1 MPVPESR
8 NLQLVLRRRPRGVPT
23 EDDIQLHPG
32 TIRPPADGEVVVRN
46 QYLSLDPAQR
56 DWMNDAV
63 SYLPPIGIGEP
74 IRSTTLGVVSESGHP
89 DFRTGDSV
97 LGLAANAWEE
107 YSTTPGDQLTHARPI
122 GDYPL
127 RYHLSIFSGAMGLT
141 PYFGMLEL
149 GQPQPGETVLISA
162 AAGAVGSIAGQIARI
177 HGCRVVGIAGSDE
190 KCERLTTGM
199 GFDAAINYKAVDDL
213 AAAIASTC
221 PERVNI
227 YFDNVGGAVLD
238 AALLNLAD
246 HARVVFCG
254 AISTYNATEPVPGPY
269 NYWQVLARSAT
280 VKGLLTT
287 NYVDR
292 FDAAIGDLRRW
303 LDEGKLHFREDIVD
317 GLENTVDAYS
327 RLFSGKNEG
336 KLLVRLNADA
346 DREDQQAETTT
357 ESL

>member
-1 MPVPESR
+1 MPESR
-8 NLQLVLRRRPRGVPT
+8 NLQLVLTQRPHGIPT
-23 EDDIQLHPG
+23 EDDIQLREG
-32 TIRPPADGEVVVRN
+32 RIRPPGDGEVVVRN

-63 SYLPPIGIGEP
+63 SYLPPIAIGDP
-74 IRSTTLGVVSESGHP
+74 IRSTTLGVVTDSRHP
-89 DFRTGDSV
+89 DFKVGDSV

-107 YSTTPGDQLTHARPI
+107 YSTTPGDQLTAAKAI

-127 RYHLSIFSGAMGLT
+127 HYHLSIFSGAMGLT

-149 GQPQPGETVLISA
+149 GQPQRDDTVLISA

-177 HGCRVVGIAGSDE
+177 HGCRVVGIAGSED
-190 KCERLTTGM
+190 KCNRLVADM

-221 PERVNI
+221 PERVNV

-254 AISTYNATEPVPGPY
+254 AISTYNATGPVPGPY
-269 NYWQVLARSAT
+269 NYWQILARSAT
-280 VKGLLTT
+280 VRGLLTT

-292 FDAAIGDLRRW
+292 FDAAIQDIRRW
-303 LDEGKLHFREDIVD
+303 LDAGQLHFREDIVD
-317 GLENTVDAYS
+317 GLENTVDAYG
-327 RLFSGKNEG
+327 RLFTGKNEG
-336 KLLVRLNADA
+336 KLLVRLDPDA
-346 DREDQQAETTT
+346 DRPDQKREQST

>member
-1 MPVPESR
+1 MSESR
-8 NLQLVLRRRPRGVPT
+8 NLQLVLSKRPRGVPT
-23 EDDIQLHPG
+23 ADDIQLRSG
-32 TIRPPADGEVVVRN
+32 TIRPANDGEVVIKN

-74 IRSTTLGVVSESGHP
+74 IRSTTLGVVIESRHAG
-89 DFRTGDSV
+89 FCVGDRV

-107 YSTTPGDQLTHARPI
+107 YSTTHGDALTRAEPV

-127 RYHLSIFSGAMGLT
+127 HYHLSIFSGAMGLT

-177 HGCRVVGIAGSDE
+177 HGCRVVGIAGSDA
-190 KCERLTTGM
+190 KCERLTGEM
-199 GFDAAINYKAVDDL
+199 GFDAAINYKATDDL
-213 AAAIASTC
+213 AAAIAATC

-269 NYWQVLARSAT
+269 NYWQILARSAT

-292 FDAAIGDLRRW
+292 FDAAIDDIRGW
-303 LDEGKLHFREDIVD
+303 LDEGQLHFREDIVN
-317 GLENTVDAYS
+317 GLENTVEAYS
-327 RLFSGKNEG
+327 RLFSGRNEG
-336 KLLVRLNADA
+336 KLLVRLDA
-346 DREDQQAETTT
+346 APDAE
-357 ESL
+357 

>member
-1 MPVPESR
+1 MPESR
-8 NLQLVLRRRPRGVPT
+8 NLQLVLSKRPIGVPT
-23 EDDIQLHPG
+23 EDDIQLHQG
-32 TIRPPADGEVVVRN
+32 TIRPPVEGEVVVRN

-56 DWMNDAV
+56 DWMKDAV
-63 SYLPPIGIGEP
+63 SYLPPIAIGEP
-74 IRSTTLGVVSESGHP
+74 IRSTTLGVVSQSRHP
-89 DFRTGDSV
+89 DFQAGDSV
-97 LGLAANAWEE
+97 LGLATNAWEE
-107 YSTTPGDQLTHARPI
+107 YSTTPGEQLTHARAI

-190 KCERLTTGM
+190 KCERLTAEM

-213 AAAIASTC
+213 ATAIATTC

-269 NYWQVLARSAT
+269 NYWQILARSAT
-280 VKGLLTT
+280 VRGLLTT

-292 FDAAIGDLRRW
+292 FDAAIDDLRRW
-303 LDEGKLHFREDIVD
+303 LDEGQLHFREDIVA

-327 RLFSGKNEG
+327 RLFSGRNEG
-336 KLLVRLNADA
+336 KLLVRLGADA
-346 DREDQQAETTT
+346 DQQDSQREQTT

>member
-1 MPVPESR
+1 MPQTR
-8 NLQLVLRRRPRGVPT
+8 NFQLVLSKRPQGVPT
-23 EDDIQLHPG
+23 RDDIQLREGSVRSPE
-32 TIRPPADGEVVVRN
+32 AGEVVVRN

-74 IRSTTLGVVSESGHP
+74 IRSTTLGVVVDSRHTG
-89 DFRTGDSV
+89 FQVGDSV

-107 YSTTPGDQLTHARPI
+107 YSTTHGDQLTQAQPI

-127 RYHLSIFSGAMGLT
+127 HYHLSIFSGAMGLT

-149 GQPQPGETVLISA
+149 GQPQPGDTVLISA

-177 HGCRVVGIAGSDE
+177 HGCRVIGIAGSDE
-190 KCERLTTGM
+190 KCERLTTEM
-199 GFDAAINYKAVDDL
+199 GFDAAINYKEVDDL
-213 AAAIASTC
+213 AAAIAATC

-269 NYWQVLARSAT
+269 NYWQILARSAT
-280 VKGLLTT
+280 VRGLLTT
-287 NYVDR
+287 NYVHR
-292 FDAAIGDLRRW
+292 FDAANGDIRRW
-303 LDEGKLHFREDIVD
+303 LDEGRLQFREDIVD
-317 GLENTVDAYS
+317 GLENTVDAYA
-327 RLFSGKNEG
+327 RLFSGENQG
-336 KLLVRLNADA
+336 KLLVRLNT
-346 DREDQQAETTT
+346 ETECQYQQQETTT